1 MGAFRFNF
9 NGLGFEIYD
18 GEQLLTL
25 YRATEELPRDES
37 PKPCFAPIYTPSG
50 TLITEYRPADHAWHT
65 GLYFGWVHVN
75 DANLW
80 GGPWYLPERGK
91 YEYVE
96 HSHGAQRHEAF
107 NDVRATQDEVALT
120 EQISWL
126 DPDDRPMVSE
136 TRRYGFR
143 SLDGARGY
151 LWFID
156 TTIKPA
162 VDQVDMGASKAARYS
177 GLILRMGPPFA
188 DASHRSSEGLEGHE
202 QIMGARARW
211 VSAAGAT
218 GGIVIMMDHPENPRH
233 PVTWFTRKNLLGAGL
248 LMNGT
253 MEIRQPDA
261 LRLRY
266 GFAILD
272 DEPDTDAVE
281 ALYTGYVQQS

>member
-1 MGAFRFNF
+1 MSAFRLNF

-25 YRATEELPRDES
+25 YRAMEELPRDES

-75 DANLW
+75 DTNLW
-80 GGPWYLPERGK
+80 GGSWYLPERGK
-91 YEYVE
+91 YEHVE
-96 HSHGAQRHEAF
+96 HSHGVQRHEAF
-107 NDVRATQDEVALT
+107 NDIRATHEEVALT
-120 EQISWL
+120 EQLSWL
-126 DPDDRPMVSE
+126 DPDDQSMVSE

-143 SLDGARGY
+143 PLDGVRGY
-151 LWFID
+151 LWLID
-156 TTIKPA
+156 TTITPA
-162 VDQVDMGASKAARYS
+162 VDQVVMGASKAARYS

-188 DASHRSSEGLEGHE
+188 DAVHRSSEWLEGHE
-202 QIMGARARW
+202 QIMATRARW
-211 VSAAGAT
+211 VSASGAS
-218 GGIVIMMDHPENPRH
+218 GGAVIMMDHPANPRH

-266 GFAILD
+266 GFVVLD
-272 DEPDTDAVE
+272 DEPDKDGIE
-281 ALYTGYVQQS
+281 ALYTGYVQQA